1 MPFNRLN
8 HSILGEIR
16 PRFYLKTELD
26 PDAATDLI
34 SEFGMNDKTITT
46 VATKR
51 LVFVKTPTW
60 LQHYWS
66 PEMTVRLEKGEFS
79 DYTTVCCLIGPR
91 QSVWALFAFIYA
103 AILLATLF
111 ATMFGFVQYQTSGSS
126 PWLWVIP
133 IGVIAFS
140 SVFIT
145 SKIGQQKGRDQM
157 LHLVSFVYHAL
168 DSKGLVERI
177 EKR

>member
-1 MPFNRLN
+1 MKTALEPD
-8 HSILGEIR
+8 EA
-16 PRFYLKTELD
+16 TEL
-26 PDAATDLI
+26 L
-34 SEFGMNDKTITT
+34 SQCGELDKTVTT

-51 LVFVKTPTW
+51 LVFVKTPSW

-91 QSVWALFAFIYA
+91 QPVWALFAFIYA

-111 ATMFGFVQYQTSGSS
+111 AAMFGFVQYQTSGSS

-133 IGVIAFS
+133 FGVIAFS

-145 SKIGQQKGRDQM
+145 SKIGQKKGRDQM

-168 DSKGLVERI
+168 DSKGTVERV
-177 EKR
+177 ERR